1 MVSDWQ
7 NSIIDETTGS
17 VSVISEWKVWNCLT
31 SQWDLTVPPVVMRN
45 TMIGALYPKPAD
57 RFIIG
62 AITNDTKNPN
72 FLNSFIPPN
81 SERFR
86 LDLASN
92 SRTHGRFLFSSQQ
105 IGKNYY
111 GMTRGVQWK
120 RIIYGSILHTGC
132 KQLVY
137 KKIKYIVV
145 DDERVNEQGALED
158 DKTHSYNWR
167 TGDSHAK
174 ASKSLMEF
182 LGLNKAHEEEQDRI
196 IDLGIPIQFR
206 MAVRDKWLGKGTL
219 AYNKFLDTELGG
231 EYDLVI
237 PLSCMK
243 GKKLEEGVYED
254 IILMGLVFEGEER
267 MAKPG
272 WMFFQW
278 FPMSSML
285 KHNNENYSIMRVLR
299 EKCSKLG
306 KAYNSIKDLAE
317 ILRVSQAVKDENL
330 LNPNANIIDNHEQ
343 SEGEYISP
351 LIRIIQVDV
360 HGVLLLHPYIIR
372 KIQERLQLQWLIL
385 ATAAGVRFYSVMCQP
400 DESLDVYYKDG
411 APNGKKVMCAPD
423 FKPGLYIVFCN
434 PMRHW
439 GDCQIW
445 ENIHTGIYANGT
457 GLIAATRKQLL
468 GLGRDTDGDFMQL
481 VPVTR
486 FPALAEAINRFP
498 KAPETVKFPKM
509 SLQGDLR
516 IVAINSMNNFTGVA
530 ANLLGRAAAAGV
542 EHHYIDIPPGGM
554 QTETKNMKIV
564 DFLSQQIQIAVD
576 SLKSAYPNNMVGMAA
591 VTNYMKLSSVSEI
604 PWLKG
609 FKDPLVYSEY
619 KCPVDENATDTI
631 SQIVKT
637 VNSYWRKPDIGIVSS
652 PTAYRNALFKLYP
665 ENQHQL
671 DLANAVRLDYAA
683 QISDAIEWKKVNGGS
698 SQKIKEVSQ
707 LFKFKRDEILAT
719 LKPSEA
725 PGGKTYSAD
734 SWAAAYWKVC
744 HISEKGSAGL
754 VFLLWIDEIIKELK
768 GTSKE
773 IGKAIKVFG
782 IHKSDFQ
789 LQMPNS
795 WGDRDPKVGYKGKVV
810 SMRLIWIDLKN
821 KHGIVTGKK
830 GLAVSIMKYDEQ
842 EKGYRYF
849 GTIASAYTAGLQV
862 AETRDMAIY
871 NQRVRSF
878 YPPGLPTVRL
888 ITEAW
893 LFDPNMMT
901 TIEMENWVRNPPT
914 TKTEP

>member
-1 MVSDWQ
+1 MATDW
-7 NSIIDETTGS
+7 NNKLINANPVTGT
-17 VSVISEWKVWNCLT
+17 VSVISTWSVWNCLKGE
-31 SQWDLTVPPVVMRN
+31 WDLSVPPVVLRN

-62 AITNDTKNPN
+62 AIDNQTKDPK
-72 FLNSFIPPN
+72 FLNPFTPPD
-81 SERFR
+81 SRKFT

-92 SRTHGRFLFSSQQ
+92 SRTHGRFLFNSEE
-105 IGKNYY
+105 IGENYY
-111 GMTRGVQWK
+111 GNTPDVQWK

-132 KQLVY
+132 KQMVY
-137 KKIKYIVV
+137 KEIKYIVV
-145 DDERVNEQGALED
+145 DDERVNEKGALED
-158 DKTHSYNWR
+158 DKTHSFHWR

-182 LGLNKAHEEEQDRI
+182 LGLNKAHEEEEDKI

-206 MAVRDKWLGKGTL
+206 MAVRDKWVGKGTI

-243 GKKLEEGVYED
+243 GKKLETGVYED

-278 FPMSSML
+278 FPMSAL
-285 KHNNENYSIMRVLR
+285 LAPNNTHFSILRTLR
-299 EKCSKLG
+299 EKCAKLA

-317 ILRVSQAVKDENL
+317 ILRVSQAVKDDNL
-330 LNPNANIIDNHEQ
+330 LNPNADIIDNHEQ

-400 DESLDVYYKDG
+400 DETLDIYYKDG
-411 APNGKKVMCAPD
+411 APDGKKVMCAPD

-445 ENIHTGIYANGT
+445 ENIHTGTYANGT

-481 VPVTR
+481 IPVTR
-486 FPALAEAINRFP
+486 FPSLAAAINKFP
-498 KAPETVKFPKM
+498 KAPDTVKFDKIA
-509 SLQGDLR
+509 LKGDLR
-516 IVAINSMNNFTGVA
+516 EVAINSMNNFTGVA

-542 EHHYIDIPPGGM
+542 EHHYIDIPPGGL

-564 DFLSQQIQIAVD
+564 DFLSQQVQIAVD

-591 VTNYMKLSSVSEI
+591 VTKYIDSIGVNQI

-619 KCPVDENATDTI
+619 KCPVNEEANDTI

-637 VNSYWRKPDIGIVSS
+637 VNSYWRKPDLGIVSS
-652 PTAYRNALFKLYP
+652 PTAYKDALFKLYP
-665 ENQHQL
+665 DVEHQL
-671 DLANAVRLDYAA
+671 ELANIVRLDYAA
-683 QISDAIEWKKVNGGS
+683 QISDAIEWKKANGGS
-698 SQKIKEVSQ
+698 SKKIKEVSQ
-707 LFKFKRDEILAT
+707 LFKSKRDDILAT
-719 LKPSEA
+719 LKPNQI
-725 PGGKTYSAD
+725 GQTYSAD

-744 HISEKGSAGL
+744 HVSETGSAGL

-768 GTSKE
+768 STSRV
-773 IGKAIKVFG
+773 IGEAIKIFNT
-782 IHKSDFQ
+782 HKSVFQ
-789 LQMPNS
+789 LQMLNG
-795 WGDRDPKVGYKGKVV
+795 WGDRNPRVGYSGKVV
-810 SMRLIWIDLKN
+810 SMRLVWIDTLDKN
-821 KHGIVTGKK
+821 GNVKGKR
-830 GLAVSIMKYDEQ
+830 LAVTIMKYNEQ
-842 EKGYRYF
+842 EKGYQIF
-849 GTIASAYTAGLQV
+849 GTIASDYTAGLQV
-862 AETRDMAIY
+862 GETRDMAVY
-871 NQRVRSF
+871 NHRVRPD
-878 YPPGLPTVRL
+878 YVLPQTRWFV
-888 ITEAW
+888 TEAW

-901 TIEMENWVRNPPT
+901 TIEMENWVRNPPS
-914 TKTEP
+914 KG